1 MFLTDPDPRA
11 EVRGSRDP
19 LGLVPLWSRF
29 GRHLV
34 GNLTTVTTS
43 VRGFTTTLLGY
54 HFAREAQ
61 DQAGP
66 EVGSTLDLFLK
77 FEQLAGYC
85 RHAFAGGADD
95 IRGIERVKK
104 RLAERS
110 PLFLSA
116 SREDQILSN
125 QKVYGLWG
133 LYSGPSRASS
143 LLQAGDNVLLPAA
156 RQFIEEHSLK
166 ALDAAG
172 LKGGGTIVALL
183 RQPRAELHL
192 RGRHARLAQTLGDL
206 HSPSYTRLERE
217 FYWKHLVLG
226 GPDDST
232 RGMQGLLVNLMGKL
246 PDPAA
251 RFDRA
256 DLRALVKLARQAGDD
271 GERLSERLAHIDHLE
286 SVLAPAAL
294 AFSFLLSRNGQRL
307 ASVAGDIATAWGPRL
322 GFVDV
327 AAVEGLRAPVGEA
340 FRDPAAGQ
348 RWAQTAAALASG
360 DYQSLLRLLL
370 EHNAAVMQSRS
381 ASAPWATVSGGRLD
395 VRYRDERADLRTR
408 DELPHLWLN
417 PYFLN
422 SLKAVR
428 ATLAA

>member
-1 MFLTDPDPRA
+1 MFLTDADPRA
-11 EVRGSRDP
+11 AVRGSRDP

-61 DQAGP
+61 DHGGP

-77 FEQLAGYC
+77 FEQIAGYC

-104 RLAERS
+104 RLGERA
-110 PLFLSA
+110 PLFISA

-133 LYSGPSRASS
+133 LYSGPSRASG
-143 LLQAGDNVLLPAA
+143 LLQAGENVLLPAA
-156 RQFIEEHSLK
+156 QEFIEEHSLK
-166 ALDAAG
+166 SLASGG
-172 LKGGGTIVALL
+172 LKGGDAIVALL
-183 RQPRAELHL
+183 RQPRGELHL
-192 RGRHARLAQTLGDL
+192 HGRHARLAQAVGEL

-226 GPDDST
+226 GPDDAT

-246 PDPAA
+246 PDPGKG
-251 RFDRA
+251 FDRA
-256 DLRALVKLARQAGDD
+256 DLRALVRLARQAGDD
-271 GERLSERLAHIDHLE
+271 GQRLSKRLAHIDALE

-294 AFSFLLSRNGQRL
+294 AFAFLLGRNGQRL
-307 ASVAGDIATAWGPRL
+307 PSVGAEITAAWGRRL

-327 AAVEGLRAPVGEA
+327 GAIEGLRGPIGEA
-340 FRDPAAGQ
+340 FRDPDAGQ
-348 RWAQTAAALASG
+348 RWAQIAAALASG
-360 DYQSLLRLLL
+360 DYEELLRLLL
-370 EHNAAVMQSRS
+370 AHNAAVMQSRS
-381 ASAPWATVSGGRLD
+381 GSAPWACMSAGRVD
-395 VRYRDERADLRTR
+395 VRYRDERSDVMTR
-408 DELPHLWLN
+408 DDLPHLWLH